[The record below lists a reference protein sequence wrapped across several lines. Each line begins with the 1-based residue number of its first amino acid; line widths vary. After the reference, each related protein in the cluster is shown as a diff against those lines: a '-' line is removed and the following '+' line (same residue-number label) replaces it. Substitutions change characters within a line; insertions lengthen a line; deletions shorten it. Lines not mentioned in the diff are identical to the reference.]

1 MPEAPWRAAPGR
13 LILSTAL
20 RRLTLAMMVGSL
32 LLALAPATSAAGSV
46 QLSTPYPAVVV
57 PPGEKVSFTITV
69 LTDTSDRVDLS
80 VAEAPEGWTTSL
92 RGEGFVV
99 DGVQTTGNDPVEL
112 TLDVTVPED
121 APAGTSRV
129 VVAAAAA
136 PARANLALDIR
147 VEENAG
153 GQVSLASDFATIE
166 GAAGS
171 NFSFSVRLSNDTAED
186 QTFALSATGPAGW
199 TVEARPSGQTTA
211 ASANVT
217 AGGNTTIN
225 VTATAPE
232 GTEAG
237 DYPIAVQ
244 AVGASST
251 ADTELTARVVGSFD
265 MNVSTPNGVLNVS
278 GNAGSTIDQTISVEN
293 TGTGT
298 LENVTL
304 AGTAPSGWTVTFDPP
319 TVNVQPGPDNAA
331 TSVAHI
337 VPSGDAIAGDYI
349 VTVRA
354 SNDLANGEVD
364 LRVTV
369 ETSLL
374 WGIIGIA
381 LIVLVI
387 VGLGYVFRRYGRR

>member
-1 MPEAPWRAAPGR
+1 MV
-13 LILSTAL
+13 
-20 RRLTLAMMVGSL
+20 VGSL
-32 LLALAPATSAAGSV
+32 LLALPPATSAAGSV

-57 PPGEKVSFTITV
+57 PPGEKVSFKINV
-69 LTDTSDRVDLS
+69 STDVSDRVDLR
-80 VAEAPEGWTTSL
+80 VTQAPEGWTTSL

-129 VVAAAAA
+129 VVAAEAA
-136 PARANLALDIR
+136 PARDTLALDIR

-153 GQVSLASDFATIE
+153 GQVTLSSDFSTIE
-166 GAAGS
+166 GAAGA
-171 NFSFSVRLSNDTAED
+171 NFTFSVRLTNDTAED
-186 QTFALSATGPAGW
+186 QSFALTATGPAGW
-199 TVEARPSGQTTA
+199 TVEARPSGQTQA

-237 DYPIAVQ
+237 DYPINVQ

-251 ADTELTARVVGSFD
+251 AETELVARVIGSFALT
-265 MNVSTPNGVLNVS
+265 VSTPNGVLSTS
-278 GNAGSTIDQTISVEN
+278 GNAGSTIDQTITVEN
-293 TGTGT
+293 TGTGV
-298 LENVTL
+298 LENVAL
-304 AGTAPSGWTVTFDPP
+304 AATAPSGWTVTFDPP
-319 TVNVQPGPDNAA
+319 TVNVQPGPENAA

-337 VPSGDAIAGDYI
+337 VPSADAIAGDYS

-354 SNDLANGEVD
+354 SNDLANGNAA

-374 WGIIGIA
+374 WGIIGVG